1 MLVSQWKNSLADSS
15 TVAIDIG
22 HSKQNPGAISA
33 RGKPEFEFNLDLG
46 LALQDALTDH
56 QIHSF
61 LIGDQGDIEDVKQ
74 RSSIAET
81 HDAKFFVSL
90 HHDSAQPK
98 YFKTWKWQE
107 TDRRYSDNFF
117 GFSIFVSRKNP
128 KIEKSLHCAQSIGQ
142 ALKQKGFTKSSHHA
156 EPLLGEN
163 REWADEANG
172 IYFYDDLV
180 VLKTANMPAV
190 LVEAGVIV
198 NRKEEEILEQAS
210 TKKVI
215 AAAIAQGIEDCKVL
229 DLLL

>member
-1 MLVSQWKNSLADSS
+1 MLISLWKSSLADSS

-46 LALQDALTDH
+46 LALQNALTHHRVD
-56 QIHSF
+56 SF
-61 LIGDQGDIEDVKQ
+61 LIGDQGDIEDLKQ
-74 RSSIAET
+74 RSSIAEA

-107 TDRRYSDNFF
+107 TDRSYSDDFF
-117 GFSIFVSRKNP
+117 GFSIFVSRKNSEF
-128 KIEKSLHCAQSIGQ
+128 EKSLHCAKAIGR
-142 ALKQKGFTKSSHHA
+142 ALKQKGFNKSSHHA
-156 EPLLGEN
+156 APLPGEN

-172 IYFYDDLV
+172 IYYYDDLV
-180 VLKTANMPAV
+180 VLKTANVPAV

-198 NRKEEEILEQAS
+198 NRQEEQILERAS
-210 TKKVI
+210 TKMLI
-215 AAAIAQGIEDCKVL
+215 AVAIAQGIEDCKVL
-229 DLLL
+229 DLL

>member
-1 MLVSQWKNSLADSS
+1 MLISLWKSSLADSS

-46 LALQDALTDH
+46 LALQIALTHHRID
-56 QIHSF
+56 SF

-74 RSSIAET
+74 RASIAEA

-107 TDRRYSDNFF
+107 AARSYSDDFF
-117 GFSIFVSRKNP
+117 GFSIFVSRKNSEL
-128 KIEKSLHCAQSIGQ
+128 EKSLHCAQSIGK
-142 ALKQKGFTKSSHHA
+142 ALKQKGFNKSSHHA

-163 REWADEANG
+163 RQWADEANG
-172 IYFYDDLV
+172 IYYYDDLV
-180 VLKTANMPAV
+180 VLKTTSMPAV

-198 NRKEEEILEQAS
+198 NRQEEQILEQAS
-210 TKKVI
+210 TKKLI

-229 DLLL
+229 DLL